1 MSVDRFKEVNQK
13 CKNSNERTSESW
25 PKVETTVMGSSRQ
38 KIEPRAEKGAVMI
51 VHVHVLSGWL
61 ASSYPMI
68 RRAFL

>member
-1 MSVDRFKEVNQK
+1 MEMSVDRFKEVNQNAK
-13 CKNSNERTSESW
+13 
-25 PKVETTVMGSSRQ
+25 TVMSEQAKVGRKLKLRLWDQAGKRSSR
-38 KIEPRAEKGAVMI
+38 GAVMI